1 MNEKSPLDMFQIRWK
16 SEQDMT
22 VYFTI
27 KFGKNDKYLVYY
39 IGIIPKNQK
48 LVDRSNT
55 RKGAKG
61 MIFITATA
69 FHLISPHGK
78 K

>member
-1 MNEKSPLDMFQIRWK
+1 MFQMRWK

-27 KFGKNDKYLVYY
+27 KFRKNNNLAYY
-39 IGIIPKNQK
+39 NKGIPKNQK
-48 LVDRSNT
+48 LVNRSNT

-69 FHLISPHGK
+69 FHLISHRK